1 MKHPLI
7 IISFL
12 LIALTSCKSNQ
23 NPVLEIEG
31 GLIQGVETET
41 PGIYVYKGIPY
52 AAPPVGDLR
61 WKAPQPV
68 IPWEGV
74 KVADT
79 YGPAAMQ
86 APRLPGSFYYIEF
99 FTDDGHRVSEDCLYL
114 NVYTSSPGKTNARL
128 PVAVYIHGGAYASGY
143 CYEKQFLG
151 GEEWMK
157 HGVILV
163 TINYRL
169 NLFGFLAH
177 PELSAEDAHGVSGN
191 YGILDQ
197 IAALKWVKNNIQ
209 QFGGDPANVTVF
221 GQSAGA
227 MSIQQ
232 LITSPLSKALMHKA
246 IMQSGGGISDRPS
259 LGGSQLEA
267 AEQAGKAMMELG
279 GYKNLEAMR
288 SAPVDSIMALMNR
301 ARRERR
307 GGMMGPVVDGYVL
320 TTSFSEAAR
329 TDKIAD
335 IPYIIGYNTDD
346 MGMMKNGLG
355 QFCLSRETNGGKAY
369 AYEFSRA
376 LPGDSAGAFHSAELW
391 YVFKTLDKSWRPFT
405 DGDYVLSDYMV
416 DFWTNFAKYGNPNG
430 NGKEIWKPYTME
442 NQQFMILK
450 LGASGAAEPEMS
462 LPSNPQ

>member
-1 MKHPLI
+1 MRHALI

-23 NPVLEIEG
+23 NPVLKIEG